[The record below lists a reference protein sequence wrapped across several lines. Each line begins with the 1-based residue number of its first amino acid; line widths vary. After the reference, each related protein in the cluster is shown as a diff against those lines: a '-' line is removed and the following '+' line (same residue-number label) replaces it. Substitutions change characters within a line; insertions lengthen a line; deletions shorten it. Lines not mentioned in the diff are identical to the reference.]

1 MGIKKG
7 AVMVK
12 GLLTV
17 LGVVF
22 VGVVG
27 YKILEKK
34 NPALIKKVKGSV
46 AGVGNKVTSIID
58 DAKESFYEGYAQA

>member
-1 MGIKKG
+1 MI
-7 AVMVK
+7 K
-12 GLLTV
+12 GLFAV
-17 LGVVF
+17 VGVIF

-46 AGVGNKVTSIID
+46 AGVGNKVSAIID